1 MTHSELCPRRLTR
14 LVDWSKWKNPL
25 WRSSYHKIFT
35 RIHPSTHTFANS
47 DILES
52 KNEKNPENAKKIE
65 FVFHLVLLGII
76 IRKEAKKLLNL
87 PTTNT
92 QTFQLPQFRGSV
104 LPLAVVDPTFSVCSR
119 TEFVD
124 FRIEFFGGGLES
136 TSSVEWRPRG
146 TSPPP
151 SESSKWKDF
160 KKKGLRIV
168 PPNPPLLQV

>member
-87 PTTNT
+87 QQPIPKHFNCLNSVGVFYLLLLSI
-92 QTFQLPQFRGSV
+92 QPFQFAQEQNLSTSE
-104 LPLAVVDPTFSVCSR
+104 LNFSVVGWNRQARLNGDPGVHHPHQVNQASEKTSR
-119 TEFVD
+119 K
-124 FRIEFFGGGLES
+124 
-136 TSSVEWRPRG
+136 RG
-146 TSPPP
+146 Y
-151 SESSKWKDF
+151 
-160 KKKGLRIV
+160 V
-168 PPNPPLLQV
+168 